1 MARMSKPTLTTD
13 FVKIGQSGPT
23 IDGRTIK
30 PEWLLQA
37 AESYSPDLY
46 TALIWPEHFR
56 FQNFGKVVELK
67 AEQEGDK
74 VALYARLQPN
84 ASYVWT
90 NQTRQQLFFSMEL
103 DDNFAGSG
111 RAYLLGL
118 AATDSPASLGTSE
131 LKFSARRNSPGSQ
144 FYSNVE
150 FSMPVP
156 AEDREPAWV
165 TRLFQKFS
173 LNANPREESMDAQQY
188 AEMQGKIDALGT
200 AVSEIKA
207 GVAAFTA
214 KPEGPAAPAVGTD
227 PAAPGADKTVLASVE
242 DGKFAV
248 LTDAVTKLGSQLTD
262 LAARFE
268 AAKSGT
274 PVPPT
279 EGPADDNSPIY

>member
-37 AESYSPDLY
+37 AEAYSPDVY
-46 TALIWPEHFR
+46 TALIWPDHFR
-56 FQNFGKVVELK
+56 FQNYGKVLELK
-67 AEQEGDK
+67 TEEEGGV

-84 ASYVWT
+84 ASYLMG
-90 NQTRQQLFFSMEL
+90 NQYGQRLFFSMEI

-131 LKFSARRNSPGSQ
+131 LKFAARRNSPGSQ

-156 AEDREPAWV
+156 AEDREPPWV
-165 TRLFQKFS
+165 TRLFKLFTP
-173 LNANPREESMDAQQY
+173 NATQREEPMDAQQY
-188 AEMQGKIDALGT
+188 AEMQGKIDGLCA
-200 AVSEIKA
+200 AVTEIKA
-207 GVAAFTA
+207 TVAAFTA
-214 KPEGPAAPAVGTD
+214 KPNDQPPPAAPAA
-227 PAAPGADKTVLASVE
+227 PAAAPVGAESEKYTELA
-242 DGKFAV
+242 A
-248 LTDAVTKLGSQLTD
+248 AITKLGAQMD
-262 LAARFE
+262 GIAARFE
-268 AAKSGT
+268 AARPGT

-279 EGPADDNSPIY
+279 EGPADDNAPLL

>member
-1 MARMSKPTLTTD
+1 MSKPTLTTD

-56 FQNFGKVVELK
+56 FQNYGKVVELK
-67 AEQEGDK
+67 AEQDGDK

-84 ASYVWT
+84 AAYVWN
-90 NQTRQQLFFSMEL
+90 NQYGQQLFFSMEI

-118 AATDSPASLGTSE
+118 AVTDSPASLGTSE

-150 FSMPVP
+150 FTLPDP

-165 TRLFQKFS
+165 ARLFQRFS
-173 LNANPREESMDAQQY
+173 LNANPREEPMDAKQY

-200 AVSEIKA
+200 AVSELKA

-214 KPEGPAAPAVGTD
+214 KPEAAPEKHEAPAAAPAD
-227 PAAPGADKTVLASVE
+227 QADA
-242 DGKFAV
+242 KFTA
-248 LTDAVTKLGSQLTD
+248 LTDAVTKLGAQLTD
-262 LAARFE
+262 LTARFE

-274 PVPPT
+274 PVPTT
-279 EGPADDNSPIY
+279 EGPAEDNAPIY